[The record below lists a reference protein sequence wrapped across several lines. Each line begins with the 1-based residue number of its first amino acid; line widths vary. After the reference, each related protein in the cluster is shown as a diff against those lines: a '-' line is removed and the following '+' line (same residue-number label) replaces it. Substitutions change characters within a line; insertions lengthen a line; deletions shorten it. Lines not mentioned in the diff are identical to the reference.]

1 MYGNWMENSFGKYL
15 STKRLSK
22 HISLRL
28 FAKKIGI
35 SATYLSQ
42 IENGLKPAPKSLV
55 LEKMIEILM
64 LESNEIDMFYDLAA
78 KTKGD
83 TFLAVDLVKYIND
96 NEIIH
101 STLRLSK
108 RCNVSSTDWQD
119 IYKLFYEKYL

>member
-1 MYGNWMENSFGKYL
+1 
-15 STKRLSK
+15 
-22 HISLRL
+22 
-28 FAKKIGI
+28 
-35 SATYLSQ
+35 
-42 IENGLKPAPKSLV
+42 
-55 LEKMIEILM
+55 MIEILM
-64 LESNEIDMFYDLAA
+64 LESNEIDVFYDLAA

-83 TFLAVDLVKYIND
+83 TFLAIDLVKYIND